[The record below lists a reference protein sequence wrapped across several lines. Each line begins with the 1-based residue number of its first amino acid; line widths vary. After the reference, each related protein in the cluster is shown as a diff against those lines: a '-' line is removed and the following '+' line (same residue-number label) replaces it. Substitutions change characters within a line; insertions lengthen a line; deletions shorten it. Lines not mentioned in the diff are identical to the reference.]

1 MAIPKMTDDLEIIQ
15 KLSDLPNATDGL
27 TAEELKAKFDEGAEL
42 IKEYINGKLIPALV
56 AKNIGFSAI
65 EGVGAGDVQSAIAEV
80 QKQVKDA
87 ASGSLP
93 NGSVTKEKIAADL
106 LARMYGGVPWVSMNT
121 PGADENTED
130 GFPIGQIWLR
140 PEFTVTNARKTTWSY
155 NGCTVNAT
163 AQKVTMTGNKSAT
176 DATMTQSITNIG
188 KSGDTVQILFDVTA
202 KDSEIMSLTASINGG
217 EAKAISGNVNLTG
230 KVDGGGA
237 VSLRIAA
244 AWPSMTLADGSV
256 VLENLTIVN
265 VSAIERQVIEAEVM
279 KDWNAYLRA
288 MMPFVTYVSP
298 CQTYMQETEG
308 NWHIVS
314 YEVTPMERGGT
325 GRNERFDAGLLLYG
339 GPDGEFAQVPAPE
352 EANSLLSFENGNPK
366 WVTREQIVTAEG
378 ALRSKSGTYTGNGQD
393 RTIDFG
399 CTPQILF
406 IRQIDSGY
414 GGNVSSK
421 KVETRLM
428 NGEEVY
434 TAYVVTAE
442 VASGTKDYR
451 TYNTA
456 KLDGNVLRNTSTY
469 QNENYKSTE
478 RYFNKNGVQYQ
489 WLALY

>member
-1 MAIPKMTDDLEIIQ
+1 M
-15 KLSDLPNATDGL
+15 
-27 TAEELKAKFDEGAEL
+27 
-42 IKEYINGKLIPALV
+42 
-56 AKNIGFSAI
+56 
-65 EGVGAGDVQSAIAEV
+65 
-80 QKQVKDA
+80 
-87 ASGSLP
+87 
-93 NGSVTKEKIAADL
+93 
-106 LARMYGGVPWVSMNT
+106 
-121 PGADENTED
+121 
-130 GFPIGQIWLR
+130 
-140 PEFTVTNARKTTWSY
+140 
-155 NGCTVNAT
+155 
-163 AQKVTMTGNKSAT
+163 
-176 DATMTQSITNIG
+176 
-188 KSGDTVQILFDVTA
+188 
-202 KDSEIMSLTASINGG
+202 TASINGG
-217 EAKAISGNVNLTG
+217 EATAISGNVNLTG

-237 VSLRIAA
+237 MSLRIAA

-256 VLENLTIVN
+256 VLDNMTIVN
-265 VSAIERQVIEAEVM
+265 VSAIERQVVGAEAM

-314 YEVTPMERGGT
+314 YEVLPMERGGT

-352 EANSLLSFENGNPK
+352 EANSLLSFENGNPV

-378 ALRSKSGTYTGNGQD
+378 ALRSKSGNYTGNGQD
-393 RTIDFG
+393 RTIDFD
-399 CTPQILF
+399 CTPKILF

-414 GGNVSSK
+414 GGNKSSE

-434 TAYVVTAE
+434 TVYAVDAE
-442 VASGTKDYR
+442 VASGTKTYR

-456 KLDGNVLRNTSTY
+456 KLDGNVLRNTRTY

-478 RYFNKNGVQYQ
+478 CYFNKSGVQYQ